1 MVEENHAI
9 RFFASAL
16 MAAIGPFIYLLVAAV
31 VVWACRKWAPRAEW
45 WFTAPITKVISR
57 LVGLGRKGRQAARRH
72 DSAQDG
78 R

>member
-1 MVEENHAI
+1 MDEYSTA
-9 RFFASAL
+9 RFLAQVGV
-16 MAAIGPFIYLLVAAV
+16 AAIGPFIYLLVAAV

-57 LVGLGRKGRQAARRH
+57 LVGLGRKGHQAARRH